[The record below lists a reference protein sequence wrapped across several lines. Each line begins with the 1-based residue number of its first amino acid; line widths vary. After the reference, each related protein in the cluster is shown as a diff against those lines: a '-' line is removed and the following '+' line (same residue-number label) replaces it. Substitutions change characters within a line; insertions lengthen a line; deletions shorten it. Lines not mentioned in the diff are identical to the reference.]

1 MCNYSLEDVHYA
13 VDAWIFSKTEQCRK
27 KRKDLLFGED
37 AIGTIELVLIMVV
50 LIGLVIVFKTRIL
63 KVLSD
68 ILTKIESSSKSI

>member
-1 MCNYSLEDVHYA
+1 MCNYSLEDAHYA
-13 VDAWIFSKTEQCRK
+13 VDAWIFSKMEQCRK
-27 KRKDLLFGED
+27 NRKDLLFGED

>member
-1 MCNYSLEDVHYA
+1 MYKYALEDAHYA
-13 VDAWIFSKTEQCRK
+13 VDAWIFSKMEQCRK